1 VSFVSWKITCAAARA
16 KTAGLICINENIVWN
31 AELGADLSKE
41 EGKMGT
47 GEIAY
52 LALVIGAALSFMAVL
67 AFCSS
72 GNSKN
77 R

>member
-1 VSFVSWKITCAAARA
+1 
-16 KTAGLICINENIVWN
+16 
-31 AELGADLSKE
+31 
-41 EGKMGT
+41 MGT

-52 LALVIGAALSFMAVL
+52 LALVIGAALSFMVVL